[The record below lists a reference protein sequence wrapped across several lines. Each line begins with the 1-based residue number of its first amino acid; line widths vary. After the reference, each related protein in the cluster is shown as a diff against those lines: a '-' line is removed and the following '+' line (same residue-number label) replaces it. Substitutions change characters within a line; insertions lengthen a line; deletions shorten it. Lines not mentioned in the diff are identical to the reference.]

1 MHTPVF
7 LSRSTNFSSAN
18 TWTDPPGT
26 PHSGRGNTPEHTG
39 IHIMISLKNTSKIM
53 HFIIRTLFEC
63 AAECNAMSGCNAMAY
78 DGNTKHCEVST
89 K

>member
-1 MHTPVF
+1 M
-7 LSRSTNFSSAN
+7 
-18 TWTDPPGT
+18 
-26 PHSGRGNTPEHTG
+26 
-39 IHIMISLKNTSKIM
+39 
-53 HFIIRTLFEC
+53 RTLFEC